1 MDITDS
7 DEPQVLRRVDV
18 RIPLRVPVRGIPF
31 RAATLARG
39 TMGWGESSPLPGYPV
54 AAANCHRAA
63 IEAAVLGL
71 PDSTRRSI
79 PVNVLIPEENPKEA
93 ADHARRAVSEG
104 FGTLKLKV
112 GDDGEVE
119 RVAAVR
125 AAVGDEI
132 AIRLDANGLWP
143 VEQARDRVQQL
154 AQFDPEYIE
163 EPVHGLER
171 LAQLR
176 ADVTV
181 KIAADESV
189 RSIEDAQ
196 RLAILEAADVL
207 VVKVQACGGAL
218 AAIRWAQLAEVPTVV
233 TSMIETSV
241 GLAAGVAAAA
251 ALPEL
256 PYACGLGTGTLLAG
270 DVVTDPLLPEDGLV
284 AVRRP
289 VPDEELLARYAV
301 EGPK

>member
-1 MDITDS
+1 MDITDNDS
-7 DEPQVLRRVDV
+7 PQVLRRVDV
-18 RIPLRVPVRGIPF
+18 RVPLRVPVRGIPL
-31 RAATLARG
+31 RTATLVKG

-54 AAANCHRAA
+54 AAANCDRAA

-71 PDSTRRSI
+71 PDTDRRTI
-79 PVNVLIPEENPKEA
+79 PVNALIPEEAPAAA
-93 ADHARRAVSEG
+93 ADHARSAVAAG
-104 FGTLKLKV
+104 FRTIKLKV
-112 GDDGEVE
+112 GDDADVE

-132 AIRLDANGLWP
+132 AIRLDANGMWSID
-143 VEQARDRVQQL
+143 EARDRVQRL
-154 AQFDPEYIE
+154 ARFDPEYIE
-163 EPVHGLER
+163 EPVHGLEQLAR
-171 LAQLR
+171 LR
-176 ADVTV
+176 PDVTV

-196 RLAILEAADVL
+196 RLATLGAADVL

-241 GLAAGVAAAA
+241 GLAAGIAAAA
-251 ALPEL
+251 ALPDL
-256 PYACGLGTGTLLAG
+256 PYACGLGTGGLLAG
-270 DVVTDPLLPEDGLV
+270 DVVSDPILPVDGRV

-289 VPDEELLARYAV
+289 EPDEELLERYSV
-301 EGPK
+301 EVPK

>member
-1 MDITDS
+1 VDIADNDT
-7 DEPQVLRRVDV
+7 PQVLRRVDV
-18 RIPLRVPVRGIPF
+18 RVPLQIPIRGIPF
-31 RAATLARG
+31 RTATLVKG
-39 TMGWGESSPLPGYPV
+39 TMGWGESSPMPGYPV
-54 AAANCHRAA
+54 AAANCDRAA

-71 PDSTRRSI
+71 PDTNRSAVA
-79 PVNVLIPEENPKEA
+79 VNALIPEENPTEA
-93 ADHARRAVSEG
+93 ADHARRAVAAG
-104 FGTLKLKV
+104 YRTLKLKV

-143 VEQARDRVQQL
+143 VEQARDRVQRL

-176 ADVTV
+176 PDVTV

-196 RLAILEAADVL
+196 RLAALEAADVL

-251 ALPEL
+251 AMPEL
-256 PYACGLGTGTLLAG
+256 PYACGLGTGALLAA
-270 DVVTDPLLPEDGLV
+270 DIVSDPLLPVDGMV

-289 VPDEELLARYAV
+289 EPDEELLERYSV
-301 EGPK
+301 EVPK

>member
-1 MDITDS
+1 MIAPTIGAAAVDTS
-7 DEPQVLRRVDV
+7 DNDTPQVLRRVDV

-31 RAATLARG
+31 RNATLVRG
-39 TMGWGESSPLPGYPV
+39 TMGWGESSPLLGYPV
-54 AAANCHRAA
+54 AAANCDRSA

-71 PDSTRRSI
+71 PDTTRTEV
-79 PVNVLIPEENPKEA
+79 PVNALIPEEDPA
-93 ADHARRAVSEG
+93 AAAEHALRAVEDG
-104 FGTLKLKV
+104 FTTLKLKV
-112 GDDGEVE
+112 GDDDEVD

-143 VEQARDRVQQL
+143 VEQARDRVQRL
-154 AQFDPEYIE
+154 ARFDPEYIE
-163 EPVHGLER
+163 EPVYGLER
-171 LAQLR
+171 MAQLR
-176 ADVTV
+176 PDVTV

-196 RLAILEAADVL
+196 RLATLEAADVL

-241 GLAAGVAAAA
+241 G
-251 ALPEL
+251 
-256 PYACGLGTGTLLAG
+256 
-270 DVVTDPLLPEDGLV
+270 
-284 AVRRP
+284 
-289 VPDEELLARYAV
+289 
-301 EGPK
+301 

>member
-1 MDITDS
+1 MDITDN
-7 DEPQVLRRVDV
+7 DTPQVLRRVDV
-18 RIPLRVPVRGIPF
+18 RVPLHVPVRGIPL
-31 RAATLARG
+31 RSATLVKG

-54 AAANCHRAA
+54 AAANCDRAA

-71 PDSTRRSI
+71 PDTTRRSI
-79 PVNVLIPEENPKEA
+79 AVNALIPEENPAEA
-93 ADHARRAVSEG
+93 ADHARRAVAEG

-112 GDDGEVE
+112 GDDDEVE

-125 AAVGDEI
+125 HAVGDEI

-143 VEQARDRVQQL
+143 VEQARDRVQRL

-176 ADVTV
+176 NDVTV

-196 RLAILEAADVL
+196 RLATLEAVDVL

-241 GLAAGVAAAA
+241 GLAAGIAAAA
-251 ALPEL
+251 AMPEL

-270 DVVTDPLLPEDGLV
+270 DVATDPLLPEGGMV

-289 VPDEELLARYAV
+289 EPDEDLLARYAI

>member
-1 MDITDS
+1 MDIVENDT
-7 DEPQVLRRVDV
+7 PQELRRVDV
-18 RIPLRVPVRGIPF
+18 RVPLHVPVRGIPF
-31 RAATLARG
+31 RTATLVKG

-54 AAANCHRAA
+54 AAANCDRAA

-71 PDSTRRSI
+71 PDTTRTVV
-79 PVNVLIPEENPKEA
+79 PVNALIPDEAPAAA
-93 ADHARRAVSEG
+93 ADHARRAVAAG

-112 GDDGEVE
+112 GDDAEVE

-132 AIRLDANGLWP
+132 AIRLDANGMWP
-143 VEQARDRVQQL
+143 LEEARDRVQQF
-154 AQFDPEYIE
+154 ARFEPEYIE

-176 ADVTV
+176 PDVTV

-189 RSIEDAQ
+189 RSLEDAQ
-196 RLAILEAADVL
+196 RLAMLEAADVL

-241 GLAAGVAAAA
+241 GLAAGIAAAA
-251 ALPEL
+251 AMPEL
-256 PYACGLGTGTLLAG
+256 RYACGLGTGALLAG
-270 DVVTDPLLPEDGLV
+270 DVVSDPLLPVDGMIE
-284 AVRRP
+284 VRRP
-289 VPDEELLARYAV
+289 EPDEDLLQRYSFEV
-301 EGPK
+301 PK